1 MINFRKE
8 VMGMAS
14 VIKAPSRY
22 IQGKGEIKNLAK
34 HLGKLGSKYL
44 ILLSERT
51 YGRVGE
57 DIKASFNESE
67 AEVIFEYFNGEC
79 SLSEIER
86 VMEIAKGKASNGVI
100 AVGGGKTIDTAK
112 AVAQKLDLPV
122 VIIPTIASND
132 APCSGLSVVYNDE
145 GVVVKVIY
153 SKRNPD
159 LVLVDSEII
168 AKAPVELL
176 VAGMGDALATYFE
189 ARAVKASGARNMA
202 RGNVTNTAMMMSK
215 LCYDLLITNGVEA
228 KKSVENKEVNEAL
241 ENVLEANILLS
252 GVGFESGGLAAAH
265 AINDGFAFVPQA
277 HGKLHGEKVAF
288 GTLVQLVLE
297 NGCEDE
303 LNEVLDFLIS
313 VDLPVTLADLGITSV
328 IEGEIRE
335 VAKAAC
341 VKSQSTKNMPFT
353 VSEEDVYNGI
363 MKADEI
369 GRARKEK

>member
-1 MINFRKE
+1 MTSI
-8 VMGMAS
+8 
-14 VIKAPSRY
+14 IKAPSRY

-51 YGRVGE
+51 YERVGD

-67 AEVIFEYFNGEC
+67 TVIVFEYFNGEC

-86 VMEIAKGKASNGVI
+86 VMEIAKGNVSDGII

-132 APCSGLSVVYNDE
+132 APCSGLSVVYNDQ

-168 AKAPVELL
+168 SKAPVSLL

-202 RGNVTNTAMMMSK
+202 RGNVTNTAMIMSR
-215 LCYDLLITNGVEA
+215 LCYDLLIANGVEA
-228 KKSVENKEVNEAL
+228 KKAAENKEVNEAL
-241 ENVLEANILLS
+241 ESVLEANILLS
-252 GVGFESGGLAAAH
+252 GIGFESGGLAAAH
-265 AINDGFAFVPQA
+265 AINDGFTFVTQA
-277 HGKLHGEKVAF
+277 HDKLHGEKVAF

-297 NGCEDE
+297 NGCKDE

-313 VDLPVTLADLGITSV
+313 VGLPVTLADLGITNV
-328 IEGEIRE
+328 IEAEIRD

-341 VKSQSTKNMPFT
+341 VKTQSTKNMPFL
-353 VSEEDVYNGI
+353 VSEEDVYNAI